1 LSRKTVSL
9 LGCGAIG
16 ANLAHAIDNGDAG
29 NTSIGAIFDGIRSKA
44 VVLSDG
50 LKTKPFVAHDMDSL
64 LGLDADLVVESAS
77 QDAIRSFGIR
87 IVESGKDLMVMS
99 VGALL
104 DDVLRDRL
112 YQSAVAKKRKII
124 IPTGAIAGIDALK
137 ACSGKISAVKLVTR
151 KRPNALAGAPFFEIN
166 KIDLNSITKETVLF
180 EGPAVDAVRLF
191 PSNVNVAAI
200 LSLAGI
206 GKEQT
211 KVVVIADPET
221 KTNSHKITVTGDF
234 GEFIVQMNNIPHPQ
248 NQGTSYLAVLS
259 AIEAIRT
266 YGSEDRVG

>member
-1 LSRKTVSL
+1 MAGTRVSI

-16 ANLAHAIDNGDAG
+16 TNLASAIDNGEVSDVNIEG
-29 NTSIGAIFDGIRSKA
+29 IYDGIMSKA
-44 VVLSDG
+44 TILSDA
-50 LKTKPFVAHDMDSL
+50 LKSKPFVAPDMGSL
-64 LGLDADLVVESAS
+64 LDLDADLVVEAAS
-77 QDAIRSFGIR
+77 QDAIRSFGLK

-104 DDVLRDRL
+104 DDDLHSRL
-112 YQSAVAKKRKII
+112 FQMAKSNKRKII

-151 KRPNALAGAPFFEIN
+151 KRPEALAGAPFFETN
-166 KIDLNSITKETVLF
+166 KIDLNSLEQNTVLF
-180 EGPAVDAVRLF
+180 DGSAVDAVKLF

-211 KVVVIADPET
+211 KVVVIADPNI
-221 KTNSHKITVTGDF
+221 KTNSHEITVTGEF
-234 GEFIVQMNNIPHPQ
+234 GEFRINMDNIPHPL

-259 AIEAIRT
+259 AIEAIRL
-266 YGSEDRVG
+266 YGSEDE